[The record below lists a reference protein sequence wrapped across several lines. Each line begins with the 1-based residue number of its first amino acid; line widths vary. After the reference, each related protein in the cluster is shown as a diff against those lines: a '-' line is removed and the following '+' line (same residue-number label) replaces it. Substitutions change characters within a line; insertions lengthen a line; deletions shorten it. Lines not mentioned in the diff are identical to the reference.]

1 LLAEARNRKVPNT
14 RNHLY
19 ILLKAASAVLLFAI
33 APSSNA
39 EEPPSAPLD
48 SIQQRAQPCMACHG
62 KEGRATPEG
71 YYPRIA
77 GKPSGYLFNQLTN
90 FRAGRRHFAMM
101 TYMVER
107 QNDAFLHELA
117 DYFGNLRLPYAN
129 RDNSSIAPAL
139 LARGRALVTEGDEA
153 QRVPAC
159 QSCHSKSLLG
169 TSPAVPG
176 LLGLSPDYV
185 IGQLG
190 AWRNGTRHAHE
201 PDCMA
206 DIAKQLRSE
215 DIAAVA
221 WWLAGEQVPAEA
233 APAADFENPPSIEC
247 GSFRTASGTR

>member
-1 LLAEARNRKVPNT
+1 VPNLRSHLRFALQAACAALLLATASSS
-14 RNHLY
+14 
-19 ILLKAASAVLLFAI
+19 KAD
-33 APSSNA
+33 
-39 EEPPSAPLD
+39 EPTSAPLD
-48 SIQQRAQPCMACHG
+48 SIEQRAQPCMACHG

-77 GKPSGYLFNQLTN
+77 GKPAGYLFNQLGN
-90 FRAGRRHFAMM
+90 FREGRRHFAMM

-139 LARGRALVTEGDEA
+139 LERGRFLVTEGDESL
-153 QRVPAC
+153 RVPAC
-159 QSCHSKSLLG
+159 QSCHGKSLLG
-169 TSPAVPG
+169 TLPAVPG

-190 AWRNGTRHAHE
+190 AWRNGTRGAHE

-206 DIAKQLRSE
+206 SIAKQLRSE

-221 WWLAGEQVPAEA
+221 WWLAGQQVPADAE
-233 APAADFENPPSIEC
+233 PAADFEESPSVEC